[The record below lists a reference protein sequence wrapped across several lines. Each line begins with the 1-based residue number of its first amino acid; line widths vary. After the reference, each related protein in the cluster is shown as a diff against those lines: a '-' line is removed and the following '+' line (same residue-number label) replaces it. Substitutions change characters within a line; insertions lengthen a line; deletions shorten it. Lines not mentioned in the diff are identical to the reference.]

1 MMLNT
6 LGFLDNAENRLG
18 EARKEVS
25 EALKI
30 YRDLAQKDPESY
42 LAHVA
47 ITLNNLGVFDKDQ
60 NQLNEARKE
69 YEEALKIYH
78 ELAEKEPETY
88 LSYVAATLNNLG
100 ILDRAQ
106 NQLEEA
112 RKAFK
117 EALNI
122 YESLAKQDPDQ
133 FSPLVEQ
140 MKKLLKHLRGSG
152 VSALPRFQIRRSG
165 QRMITEGHFTELWQ
179 KGRTRSSAGPMPQ
192 DPKRV

>member
-1 MMLNT
+1 
-6 LGFLDNAENRLG
+6 
-18 EARKEVS
+18 
-25 EALKI
+25 
-30 YRDLAQKDPESY
+30 LAQKDPEPY
-42 LAHVA
+42 LTHVA
-47 ITLNNLGVFDKDQ
+47 ITLNNLGIFDKE

-69 YEEALKIYH
+69 YEEALNIYH

-112 RKAFK
+112 RKAFE

-122 YESLAKQDPDQ
+122 YKSLAKQDPDQ

-140 MKKLLKHLRGSG
+140 VKKLLKHLPNQAGALKKSG
-152 VSALPRFQIRRSG
+152 DFQNEMSVLEYPPCGMPSKLAFSKQSCHG
-165 QRMITEGHFTELWQ
+165 QDLF
-179 KGRTRSSAGPMPQ
+179 SSQGLLAQ
-192 DPKRV
+192 STFKVI

>member
-1 MMLNT
+1 MRIVEWPAPICNDASLWQPAGPEGICGGAQDLPWPGAERAGNLFTLRNT

-18 EARKEVS
+18 QARKEVS

-30 YRDLAQKDPESY
+30 YRDLAQKDPEPY

-100 ILDRAQ
+100 ILDYAQ
-106 NQLEEA
+106 NQLEET
-112 RKAFK
+112 RKAFE

-140 MKKLLKHLRGSG
+140 MKKLLKHL
-152 VSALPRFQIRRSG
+152 PN
-165 QRMITEGHFTELWQ
+165 
-179 KGRTRSSAGPMPQ
+179 
-192 DPKRV
+192 